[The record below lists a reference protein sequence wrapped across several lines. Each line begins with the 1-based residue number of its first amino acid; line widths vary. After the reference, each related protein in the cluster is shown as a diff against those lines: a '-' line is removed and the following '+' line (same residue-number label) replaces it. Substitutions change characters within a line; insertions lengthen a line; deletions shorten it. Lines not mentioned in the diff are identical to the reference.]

1 MIWEKLLTDTDGQYV
16 EVQSGRLFNQAAESS
31 TFTPFKHRGFE
42 PHSADT
48 WTEYWFPVKGTGGFV
63 EAHPRGVLNVILPG
77 SVRPGASPGA
87 RPAKAQALEVRL
99 SALERIDE
107 TLEVLDGD
115 RVVFTA
121 RLQLAPMETWRRTID
136 AAVPAARLRVRAG
149 NWLDYRPGA
158 NDALSR
164 PLESPKDFD
173 WASAQ
178 GLWLTGKEW
187 IRQRDYRQAQA
198 ALEACLKKDP
208 HYLAALADLAMV
220 RYRAMDYQGA
230 WDLARRGLAIDT
242 YDPASNYYYGLA
254 SVRLGRGVDALDGFE
269 VAASSPAFRSAAMT
283 EAAKVY
289 ARRGD
294 YPTALKYAEQS
305 LRTNTDNLDARQLS
319 AAPLP
324 AARGRHDSR
333 GGPPG
338 RPRAVEPFRALRA
351 IPRSQGRAAPPGF
364 VDGIRNEMPHETYL
378 ELAAWYHDLN
388 RPEDARQAL
397 ELAPQTAEVLYWLA
411 FLKNALHDPGEA
423 ETLRQAEATSARL
436 VFPFRSE
443 SARVFEWSARQTATW
458 RSKYYL
464 ALILWSRGEMDR
476 ARDLLRSCAAS
487 PDYAPFYAARAKAF
501 EPVSPE
507 DTLADLRRAAE
518 LDPREWRFGKALA
531 ERHIRDGAVGQ
542 ALDVA
547 QRYTLAFPENYI
559 IGMLH
564 ARTLL
569 LNARVADAAA
579 VLDRLN
585 VLPFEGSTD
594 GRTLYR
600 EAQLLLGAEAFRTG
614 NVDGAARRVASA
626 REWPE
631 HLGAGKPYPEDVD
644 ERVEDWMSAQCLER
658 AGKGAEARVLLERL
672 AAAPKTRGAVGGLL
686 SAARSLDW
694 GDGRR
699 SAGI

>member
-1 MIWEKLLTDTDGQYV
+1 M
-16 EVQSGRLFNQAAESS
+16 
-31 TFTPFKHRGFE
+31 
-42 PHSADT
+42 
-48 WTEYWFPVKGTGGFV
+48 
-63 EAHPRGVLNVILPG
+63 
-77 SVRPGASPGA
+77 RPGASPGA
-87 RPAKAQALEVRL
+87 PPTKAQSLEVRL

-115 RVVFTA
+115 RVVFSA
-121 RLQLAPMETWRRTID
+121 KLRLAPMEMWRQVID
-136 AAVPAARLRVRAG
+136 TPVPADRMRIRVG
-149 NWLDYRPGA
+149 TWLDYRPLA
-158 NDALSR
+158 NDELSR

-173 WASAQ
+173 WTSAQ
-178 GLWLTGKEW
+178 GLWLAGKEW
-187 IRQRDYRQAQA
+187 IRQRDYRQAQT

-208 HYLAALADLAMV
+208 HYLAALSDLAMV
-220 RYRAMDYQGA
+220 RYRAMDHQGA

-305 LRTNTDNLDARQLS
+305 LRTNADNLDARQLS
-319 AAPLP
+319 AMISRLRGDRTTAEADRLAALVPLSHF
-324 AARGRHDSR
+324 ARFERYLVHKDEQHR
-333 GGPPG
+333 
-338 RPRAVEPFRALRA
+338 RA
-351 IPRSQGRAAPPGF
+351 F

-388 RPEDARQAL
+388 RPDEARQAL
-397 ELAPQTAEVLYWLA
+397 VLAPRTAEVLYWLA
-411 FLKNALHDPGEA
+411 FLQNALHDPA
-423 ETLRQAEATSARL
+423 AADTLRQAEAATPRL
-436 VFPFRSE
+436 VFPFRAE
-443 SARVFEWSARQTATW
+443 SAPVFEWAAGQTASW
-458 RSKYYL
+458 RPKYYL
-464 ALILWSRGEMDR
+464 ALIVWSRGEMER
-476 ARDLLRSCAAS
+476 ARELLRSCGAA

-507 DTLADLRRAAE
+507 RALADLKRAAE
-518 LDPREWRFGKALA
+518 LEPREWRFGKALA
-531 ERHIRDGAVGQ
+531 ERHVRDGSYVP
-542 ALDVA
+542 ALEVA

-559 IGMLH
+559 LGMLH

-569 LNARVADAAA
+569 LNARVGEAAA

-600 EAQLLLGAEAFRTG
+600 EAQLLLGAEAFRAG
-614 NVDGAARRVASA
+614 DIDAAARRVAAA

-644 ERVEDWMSAQCLER
+644 ERVEDWMAAQCLER
-658 AGKGAEARVLLERL
+658 AGKTAEARALLERL
-672 AAAPKTRGAVGGLL
+672 ATASKARGAVGGLL
-686 SAARSLDW
+686 SATALAGLGRQADAGRAFDEWAALQADPRITAW
-694 GDGRR
+694 GRR
-699 SAGI
+699 IFEGQPASWPAGAPSNEEHRAVTAWRQ

>member
-1 MIWEKLLTDTDGQYV
+1 M
-16 EVQSGRLFNQAAESS
+16 
-31 TFTPFKHRGFE
+31 
-42 PHSADT
+42 
-48 WTEYWFPVKGTGGFV
+48 
-63 EAHPRGVLNVILPG
+63 
-77 SVRPGASPGA
+77 PGAPSA
-87 RPAKAQALEVRL
+87 RTQALEVRL
-99 SALERIDE
+99 SALERIDD
-107 TLEVLDGD
+107 TLAVLDGD
-115 RVVFTA
+115 RVVFTT
-121 RLQLAPMETWRRTID
+121 RLRLAPMETWRQAID
-136 AAVPAARLRVRAG
+136 AVVPADRLRVRAG
-149 NWLDYRPGA
+149 NWLDYRPA
-158 NDALSR
+158 ADDVLSR

-187 IRQRDYRQAQA
+187 TRQRDYRQAQA

-208 HYLAALADLAMV
+208 HYLAALSDLAMV

-242 YDPASNYYYGLA
+242 YNPASNYYYGLA

-269 VAASSPAFRSAAMT
+269 VAASSPSFRSAAMT

-305 LRTNTDNLDARQLS
+305 LRTNADNLDARQLS
-319 AAPLP
+319 TLLSRLRGDGTTAEADRLAALVPLSHF
-324 AARGRHDSR
+324 ARFERHLVQNDDETR
-333 GGPPG
+333 
-338 RPRAVEPFRALRA
+338 RA
-351 IPRSQGRAAPPGF
+351 F
-364 VDGIRNEMPHETYL
+364 VDGIRNEMPHETFL

-388 RPEDARQAL
+388 RPEDARVVL
-397 ELAPQTAEVLYWLA
+397 ELAPQSAEVLYWLA

-423 ETLRQAEATSARL
+423 ATLRQAEAASPRL

-443 SARVFEWSARQTATW
+443 SAQVFAWAARQTATW
-458 RSKYYL
+458 RPKYYL
-464 ALILWSRGEMDR
+464 ALILWSCGEMDR
-476 ARDLLRSCAAS
+476 ARELLRSCGAS
-487 PDYAPFYAARAKAF
+487 PDYAPFYAARAKAL
-501 EPVSPE
+501 ETVSPE
-507 DTLADLRRAAE
+507 SALADLRRTAE
-518 LDPREWRFGKALA
+518 LDPREWRVGKTLA
-531 ERHIRDGAVGQ
+531 ERHIRDGAAGP

-547 QRYTLAFPENYI
+547 RRYTLAFPDNYI
-559 IGMLH
+559 LGMLH
-564 ARTLL
+564 ARALM
-569 LNARVADAAA
+569 LNGRVAEAAA

-600 EAQLLLGAEAFRTG
+600 EAQLLLGAEAFKAG
-614 NVDGAARRVASA
+614 NTDAAARLVAAA

-672 AAAPKTRGAVGGLL
+672 AASPQVRGAVGGLL
-686 SAARSLDW
+686 SASALAGLGRQADAARAFEEWAALQADPRIVSW
-694 GDGRR
+694 GRR
-699 SAGI
+699 IFESQPAVWPAGAPSNEEHRAVTAWHRGRV

>member
-1 MIWEKLLTDTDGQYV
+1 M
-16 EVQSGRLFNQAAESS
+16 
-31 TFTPFKHRGFE
+31 
-42 PHSADT
+42 
-48 WTEYWFPVKGTGGFV
+48 
-63 EAHPRGVLNVILPG
+63 
-77 SVRPGASPGA
+77 RPGASPGA
-87 RPAKAQALEVRL
+87 PPGKAPALEVRL

-115 RVVFTA
+115 RVVFTT
-121 RLQLAPMETWRRTID
+121 RLRLAPMETWRQTID
-136 AAVPAARLRVRAG
+136 APVPAERLRVRAG
-149 NWLDYRPGA
+149 NWLDYSPA
-158 NDALSR
+158 VNDELSR

-173 WASAQ
+173 WTSAQ

-198 ALEACLKKDP
+198 ALESCLKKDP

-294 YPTALKYAEQS
+294 YPAAMKYAEQS
-305 LRTNTDNLDARQLS
+305 LQTNADNLDARQLS
-319 AAPLP
+319 AMLSRLRGDGTTAEADRLAALVPLSHF
-324 AARGRHDSR
+324 ARFERYLVHKDEQHR
-333 GGPPG
+333 
-338 RPRAVEPFRALRA
+338 RA
-351 IPRSQGRAAPPGF
+351 F
-364 VDGIRNEMPHETYL
+364 VDGIRNELPHETFL

-388 RPEDARQAL
+388 RPEDARQVL
-397 ELAPQTAEVLYWLA
+397 ELAPPTAEVLYWLA
-411 FLKNALHDPGEA
+411 FLKHALHDPA
-423 ETLRQAEATSARL
+423 SADTLRQAEATSARL

-443 SARVFEWSARQTATW
+443 SARVFEWAAGQTATW
-458 RSKYYL
+458 RPRYYM
-464 ALILWSRGEMDR
+464 ALILWSRGELDR
-476 ARDLLRSCAAS
+476 ARDLLRSCGAS
-487 PDYAPFYAARAKAF
+487 PDYAPFYVARAKAF
-501 EPVSPE
+501 EPVSPA
-507 DTLADLRRAAE
+507 DALADLRRAAE

-531 ERHIRDGAVGQ
+531 ERHVRDGAVGP

-547 QRYTLAFPENYI
+547 QRYTLAFPGNYI
-559 IGMLH
+559 LGMLH

-569 LNARVADAAA
+569 LNARVAEAAA

-585 VLPFEGSTD
+585 VLPFEGLTD

-600 EAQLLLGAEAFRTG
+600 EAQLLLGAEAFRAG
-614 NVDGAARRVASA
+614 NIDAAAHRVAAA

-631 HLGAGKPYPEDVD
+631 RLGAGKPYPEDVD
-644 ERVEDWMSAQCLER
+644 ERVEDWMAAQCLER
-658 AGKGAEARVLLERL
+658 AGKTGEARVLFERL
-672 AAAPKTRGAVGGLL
+672 AATPKARGAVGGLL
-686 SAARSLDW
+686 SAAALAGLARRADGVRAFDEWAALQADPRITTW
-694 GDGRR
+694 GRR
-699 SAGI
+699 IFEGQPAAWPAGAPSNEEHRAVTAWQQK

>member
-1 MIWEKLLTDTDGQYV
+1 M
-16 EVQSGRLFNQAAESS
+16 
-31 TFTPFKHRGFE
+31 
-42 PHSADT
+42 
-48 WTEYWFPVKGTGGFV
+48 KGTGGFV
-63 EAHPRGVLNVILPG
+63 DAHPRGVLNVILPG

-87 RPAKAQALEVRL
+87 PVTKAQVLEVRL
-99 SALERIDE
+99 SALERIDDPI
-107 TLEVLDGD
+107 EVLDGD
-115 RVVFTA
+115 RVVFST
-121 RLQLAPMETWRRTID
+121 RLRLAPMETWRQTID
-136 AAVPAARLRVRAG
+136 APVTAGRLRVRAG
-149 NWLDYRPGA
+149 NWLDYRPA
-158 NDALSR
+158 VSDELSR

-254 SVRLGRGVDALDGFE
+254 SARLGRGVDALDGFE

-294 YPTALKYAEQS
+294 YPTAVRYAEQS
-305 LRTNTDNLDARQLS
+305 LQTNADNLDARQLS
-319 AAPLP
+319 AVLSRLRGDGTTAEADRLAALVPLSHF
-324 AARGRHDSR
+324 ARFERYLVHKDDQHR
-333 GGPPG
+333 
-338 RPRAVEPFRALRA
+338 RA
-351 IPRSQGRAAPPGF
+351 F
-364 VDGIRNEMPHETYL
+364 VDGIRNELPQETFL

-388 RPEDARQAL
+388 RPEDARHVL
-397 ELAPQTAEVLYWLA
+397 ELAPPTAEVLYWLA
-411 FLKNALHDPGEA
+411 FLKGALHDPA
-423 ETLRQAEATSARL
+423 AADTLRQAEAASPRL

-443 SARVFEWSARQTATW
+443 SAPVFEWAARQTATW
-458 RSKYYL
+458 RPKYYL
-464 ALILWSRGEMDR
+464 ALILWSRGELDR
-476 ARDLLRSCAAS
+476 ARDLLRSCGAS

-501 EPVSPE
+501 EPVSPA
-507 DTLADLRRAAE
+507 DALADLRRAAE

-531 ERHIRDGAVGQ
+531 ERHIRDGAVGP

-559 IGMLH
+559 LSMLH

-569 LNARVADAAA
+569 LNARVGEAAA

-594 GRTLYR
+594 GRTLHR
-600 EAQLLLGAEAFRTG
+600 EAQLLLGAEALRAG
-614 NVDGAARRVASA
+614 DIEAAARRVAAA

-644 ERVEDWMSAQCLER
+644 ERVEDWMAAQCLER
-658 AGKGAEARVLLERL
+658 AGKTAETRVLFESL
-672 AAAPKTRGAVGGLL
+672 AASPKARGTIGGLL
-686 SAARSLDW
+686 SAASLARL
-694 GDGRR
+694 GRR
-699 SAGI
+699 ADAMRAFDEWAALQTDPRIAAWGRRVFEGQPAAWPAGVPSNEEHRTVTAWQQK

>member
-1 MIWEKLLTDTDGQYV
+1 M
-16 EVQSGRLFNQAAESS
+16 
-31 TFTPFKHRGFE
+31 
-42 PHSADT
+42 
-48 WTEYWFPVKGTGGFV
+48 KGTGGFV
-63 EAHPRGVLNVILPG
+63 DAHPRGVLNVILPG

-87 RPAKAQALEVRL
+87 PPTKAQSLEVRL

-107 TLEVLDGD
+107 TLDVLDGD
-115 RVVFTA
+115 RVVFTT
-121 RLQLAPMETWRRTID
+121 RLQLAPMEMWRQTID
-136 AAVPAARLRVRAG
+136 APVPAERLRVRAG
-149 NWLDYRPGA
+149 NWLDYRPA
-158 NDALSR
+158 ASDELSR
-164 PLESPKDFD
+164 PLESPKGFD
-173 WASAQ
+173 WTSAQ

-187 IRQRDYRQAQA
+187 IRQRDYRQAQT
-198 ALEACLKKDP
+198 ALESCLKKDP
-208 HYLAALADLAMV
+208 HYLAALSDLAMV

-305 LRTNTDNLDARQLS
+305 LRTNADNLDARQLS
-319 AAPLP
+319 AMISRLRGDGTTAEADRLAALVPLSHF
-324 AARGRHDSR
+324 ARFERYLVHKDEQHR
-333 GGPPG
+333 
-338 RPRAVEPFRALRA
+338 RA
-351 IPRSQGRAAPPGF
+351 F

-388 RPEDARQAL
+388 RPDEARQAL
-397 ELAPQTAEVLYWLA
+397 VLAPRTAEVLYWLA
-411 FLKNALHDPGEA
+411 FLQNALHDPA
-423 ETLRQAEATSARL
+423 AADTLRQAEAATPRL
-436 VFPFRSE
+436 VFPFRAE
-443 SARVFEWSARQTATW
+443 SAPVFEWAAGQTASW
-458 RSKYYL
+458 RPKYYL
-464 ALILWSRGEMDR
+464 ALIVWSRGEMER
-476 ARDLLRSCAAS
+476 ARELLRSCGAA

-507 DTLADLRRAAE
+507 RALADLKRAAE
-518 LDPREWRFGKALA
+518 LEPREWRLGKALA
-531 ERHIRDGAVGQ
+531 ERHVRDGSYVP
-542 ALDVA
+542 ALEVA
-547 QRYTLAFPENYI
+547 QRYTIAFPENYI
-559 IGMLH
+559 LGMLH

-569 LNARVADAAA
+569 LNARVGEAAA

-600 EAQLLLGAEAFRTG
+600 EAQLLLGAEAFRAG
-614 NVDGAARRVASA
+614 DIDAAARRVAAA

-644 ERVEDWMSAQCLER
+644 ERVEDWMAAQCLER
-658 AGKGAEARVLLERL
+658 AGKTAEARALLERL
-672 AAAPKTRGAVGGLL
+672 ATASKARGAVGGLL
-686 SAARSLDW
+686 SATALAGLGRQADAGRAFDEWAALQADPRITAW
-694 GDGRR
+694 GRR
-699 SAGI
+699 IFEGQPASWPAGAPSNEEHRAVTAWRQ